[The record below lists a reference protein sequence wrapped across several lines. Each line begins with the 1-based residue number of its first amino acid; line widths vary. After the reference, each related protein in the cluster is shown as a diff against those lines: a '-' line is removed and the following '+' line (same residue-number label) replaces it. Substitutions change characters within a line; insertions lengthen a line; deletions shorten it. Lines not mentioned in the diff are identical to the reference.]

1 MRKIVHNS
9 ILLIAITGI
18 SLILR
23 LIIKY
28 ELNFALLDSYIL
40 FLEAVVCLLCGV
52 ILMLV
57 YGLFNLCFPHSPTII
72 KSLLTG
78 VTAVLIAY
86 FLSVFGGGFI
96 LRWKLSSEAI
106 RGLLPVLLSG
116 LILPYLHIWVN
127 KNSLAKSASMHQ

>member
-1 MRKIVHNS
+1 MKKIVNNF

-18 SLILR
+18 SLALR

-40 FLEAVVCLLCGV
+40 FLEAVVCLLCGI

-57 YGLFNLCFPHSPTII
+57 YGLFILYFPHSSTII

-116 LILPYLHIWVN
+116 LILPYLHIGVN
-127 KNSLAKSASMHQ
+127 KNSLSKSASMHQ